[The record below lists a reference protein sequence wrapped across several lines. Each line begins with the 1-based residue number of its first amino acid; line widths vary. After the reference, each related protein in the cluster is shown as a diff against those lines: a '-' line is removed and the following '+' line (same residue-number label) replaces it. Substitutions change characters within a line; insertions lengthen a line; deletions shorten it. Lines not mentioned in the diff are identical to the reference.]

1 MGTMLE
7 LQNERFDLSCRINAM
22 RRTLEKSAG
31 YMSDAKISAY
41 KPVIADCERRLEE
54 INEQLKIQ

>member
-1 MGTMLE
+1 MLE

-31 YMSDAKISAY
+31 YMSDEKIAAY
-41 KPVIADCERRLEE
+41 KTVIADCERRLEE
-54 INEQLKIQ
+54 INEQLQ